1 VSDVLLLG
9 IGNLL
14 LGDDGLGSWFA
25 SSFSRRYR
33 LPPRLEVIE
42 GGTLGLELL
51 DSIAGRT
58 ALVVVDAVTTRG
70 GNAGNL
76 VRLEGEH
83 VPTVLGHKVST
94 HDIALRDLLAAAT
107 LLECMPK
114 TVVLCGIE
122 PAEIAPQIALSGLVR
137 GALPALEKLVLG
149 ELARFGCI
157 CSPLA
162 CSLDT
167 GEYDSRSWAAPAI
180 GTSALPALR
189 TI

>member
-9 IGNLL
+9 IGNVLL
-14 LGDDGLGSWFA
+14 ADDGLGPWFA
-25 SSFSRRYR
+25 SSFSQRYR
-33 LPPRLEVIE
+33 IPPRLEVIE

-51 DSIAGRT
+51 DSIAGRG

-70 GNAGNL
+70 GNPGDV
-76 VRLEGEH
+76 VRLEGKL
-83 VPTVLGHKVST
+83 VPTALGHKVST

-122 PAEIAPQIALSGLVR
+122 PAEIAPRIALSAVVR
-137 GALPALEKLVLG
+137 AALPALEKLVLT
-149 ELARFGCI
+149 ELARYDCI
-157 CSPLA
+157 CTPFASGVDA
-162 CSLDT
+162 
-167 GEYDSRSWAAPAI
+167 GAYDSRLWDAPTA
-180 GTSALPALR
+180 GTGAPALR